1 MFKWKI
7 EPRRKS
13 YDRKQ
18 TTKDRIRRIDFHIN
32 NARRVQ
38 RTILV
43 ESHITEDPE
52 DKRVLFDTIAILG
65 KKIDRLEQEKSE
77 LQQ

>member
-32 NARRVQ
+32 NARRLQ
-38 RTILV
+38 HTILV

-52 DKRVLFDTIAILG
+52 DKRVLIATIAILG

>member
-18 TTKDRIRRIDFHIN
+18 TTKDRIRRIDFHIA
-32 NARRVQ
+32 NARRLQ
-38 RTILV
+38 STILV
-43 ESHITEDPE
+43 ESHITEDPA

>member
-18 TTKDRIRRIDFHIN
+18 ITKDRIRRIEFHIT
-32 NARRVQ
+32 NARRLQ
-38 RTILV
+38 STILV
-43 ESHITEDPE
+43 ESHITEDPA

-65 KKIDRLEQEKSE
+65 KKIDRLEQEKSK

>member
-18 TTKDRIRRIDFHIN
+18 TNKDRIRRIDFHIN
-32 NARRVQ
+32 NARGLQ
-38 RTILV
+38 HTLLV
-43 ESHITEDPE
+43 ESHITEDPA

>member
-32 NARRVQ
+32 NARRLQ
-38 RTILV
+38 HTILV
-43 ESHITEDPE
+43 ESHITEDQA
-52 DKRVLFDTIAILG
+52 DKRVLIATIAILG

>member
-18 TTKDRIRRIDFHIN
+18 TTKDRIRRIDFHIA
-32 NARRVQ
+32 NARRLES
-38 RTILV
+38 TILV
-43 ESHITEDPE
+43 ESYITEDPA
-52 DKRVLFDTIAILG
+52 DKRVLFDAVAILG

>member
-32 NARRVQ
+32 NARRLQ
-38 RTILV
+38 HTILV
-43 ESHITEDPE
+43 ESHITEDQA
-52 DKRVLFDTIAILG
+52 DKRVLFDTIEILG

-77 LQQ
+77 LHQ

>member
-18 TTKDRIRRIDFHIN
+18 TTKDMIRRIDFHIT
-32 NARRVQ
+32 NARRLQ

-43 ESHITEDPE
+43 ESHITEDPT

>member
-13 YDRKQ
+13 YERKQ

-32 NARRVQ
+32 NARRLQ

-43 ESHITEDPE
+43 ESHITEDQT
-52 DKRVLFDTIAILG
+52 DKQVLFDTIEILG

>member
-7 EPRRKS
+7 EPRLKS

-18 TTKDRIRRIDFHIN
+18 TTKDVIRRIDFHIT
-32 NARRVQ
+32 NARSLQ

-43 ESHITEDPE
+43 ESHITEDPT
-52 DKRVLFDTIAILG
+52 DKRVLLDTIAILG